1 MRLSGDADTP
11 GALFDDVELTSSIL
25 FVTAFGTYE
34 LLAGQAWG
42 LDAMAGAR
50 IWYSRS
56 WT

>member
-11 GALFDDVELTSSIL
+11 GALFGDVELTSSIL

-42 LDAMAGAR
+42 WMRWRAHGLVFA
-50 IWYSRS
+50 
-56 WT
+56 